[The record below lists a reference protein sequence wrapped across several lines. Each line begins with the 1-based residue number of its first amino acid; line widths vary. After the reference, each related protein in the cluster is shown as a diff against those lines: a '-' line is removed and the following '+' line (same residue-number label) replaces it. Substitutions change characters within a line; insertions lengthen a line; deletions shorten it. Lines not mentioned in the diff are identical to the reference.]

1 MAQFAAVA
9 GSVPAPSPG
18 VFEGEASL
26 LAVFVQ
32 VEAMVT
38 FNIRSGRACGFHPG
52 VRGNLQCCR
61 AGHRERASPLPLS
74 PGLRVGEQGWDPS
87 EIPYQGQ
94 LSQSQIGWRGWLWK
108 PHWLGL
114 GSLSWS
120 SAELPACFPAS
131 RSTFGIRADRAR
143 RY

>member
-1 MAQFAAVA
+1 MAQFAAEA
-9 GSVPAPSPG
+9 GPVPAPSPG

-74 PGLRVGEQGWDPS
+74 PGLRVGEQG
-87 EIPYQGQ
+87 
-94 LSQSQIGWRGWLWK
+94 
-108 PHWLGL
+108 
-114 GSLSWS
+114 
-120 SAELPACFPAS
+120 
-131 RSTFGIRADRAR
+131 
-143 RY
+143 